1 MGDFFEYTKV
11 AGVSMMAKIKVFSE
25 KCKSCGLC
33 IEACPRKVLAIGDK
47 ANSKGY
53 YTIVAA
59 DEEQCVGCA
68 LCALMCP
75 DVALEVYKES

>member
-1 MGDFFEYTKV
+1 
-11 AGVSMMAKIKVFSE
+11 MAKVSVFSE

-33 IEACPRKVLAIGDK
+33 IAVCPQKVLAIGDK
-47 ANSKGY
+47 ANSRGY

-59 DEEQCVGCA
+59 EEEKCVGCS

-75 DVALEVYKES
+75 DVALEIYKES

>member
-1 MGDFFEYTKV
+1 
-11 AGVSMMAKIKVFSE
+11 MMPKIHIFGE

-33 IEACPRKVLAIGDK
+33 IEVCPKKVLAVGDK

-53 YTIVAA
+53 YTIIAA
-59 DEEQCVGCA
+59 EEDKCVSCA

-75 DVALEVYKES
+75 DIALEVYKES